1 MERKSWLI
9 LELLYCRLVI
19 ESEFFESENI
29 FTRPARGQQYD
40 LSIFYIIS
48 DLVPIKRESSRR
60 KAKEGNLKKMHMQER
75 LLEDDDEGGL
85 PGLDLSDSDDDATW
99 NPQMDKPANDMRSR

>member
-1 MERKSWLI
+1 MANIRTAYIRKFAHMD
-9 LELLYCRLVI
+9 
-19 ESEFFESENI
+19 FFS
-29 FTRPARGQQYD
+29 
-40 LSIFYIIS
+40 SIFYIIS